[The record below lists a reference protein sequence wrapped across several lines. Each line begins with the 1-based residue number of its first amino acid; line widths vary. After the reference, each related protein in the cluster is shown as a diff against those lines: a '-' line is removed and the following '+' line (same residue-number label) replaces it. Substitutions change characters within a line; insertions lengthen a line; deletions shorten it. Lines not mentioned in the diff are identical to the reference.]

1 MPVHRQYQVPCT
13 GKGAARGNRQL
24 KIGQIPAQD
33 TAHRL
38 NQFLRSAGAFRL
50 NFRRFMLAS
59 LVGRGGRFFLVGI
72 LITIFGAQVEHAI
85 DEYFDILAIAFV
97 VLLVLGFIVI
107 RFVMRPRA
115 TAADASTD

>member
-1 MPVHRQYQVPCT
+1 
-13 GKGAARGNRQL
+13 
-24 KIGQIPAQD
+24 
-33 TAHRL
+33 
-38 NQFLRSAGAFRL
+38 
-50 NFRRFMLAS
+50 MLAS

-72 LITIFGAQVEHAI
+72 LITIFGTQVEHAI